1 MNKEIE
7 KLKEKKHRNEAKSR
21 QVSHEIKALE
31 AEEKS
36 LLRKQRNHRIFTRGG
51 MLEAFLQE
59 PLLLTDDQ
67 VYSLLKVIFHRPEV
81 DQILKQMSVQ
91 SMIGILSSFDAIYDR
106 MNAAE
111 RRDLVKY
118 LISEVELFPREE
130 QKTQKRF
137 VKAIAYKFP
146 IEQKVL
152 TQFDECGA
160 SVETVALLNRLSE

>member
-1 MNKEIE
+1 MSKEIE
-7 KLKEKKHRNEAKSR
+7 KLKEAKRRNEAKIR

-81 DQILKQMSVQ
+81 DRILKR
-91 SMIGILSSFDAIYDR
+91 MIEDARRGIF
-106 MNAAE
+106 E
-111 RRDLVKY
+111 
-118 LISEVELFPREE
+118 EEPR
-130 QKTQKRF
+130 
-137 VKAIAYKFP
+137 
-146 IEQKVL
+146 
-152 TQFDECGA
+152 
-160 SVETVALLNRLSE
+160 

>member
-7 KLKEKKHRNEAKSR
+7 KLKAEKRRNEAKIR

-67 VYSLLKVIFHRPEV
+67 VYSLLKVIFHRPDV
-81 DQILKQMSVQ
+81 DQILKQM
-91 SMIGILSSFDAIYDR
+91 IEE
-106 MNAAE
+106 N
-111 RRDLVKY
+111 RRK
-118 LISEVELFPREE
+118 ISEEE
-130 QKTQKRF
+130 TR
-137 VKAIAYKFP
+137 
-146 IEQKVL
+146 
-152 TQFDECGA
+152 
-160 SVETVALLNRLSE
+160 

>member
-7 KLKEKKHRNEAKSR
+7 KLKEEKYRNEAKIR

-67 VYSLLKVIFHRPEV
+67 VYSLLKVIFHRPDV
-81 DQILKQMSVQ
+81 DQILKQM
-91 SMIGILSSFDAIYDR
+91 IEDA
-106 MNAAE
+106 
-111 RRDLVKY
+111 RRR
-118 LISEVELFPREE
+118 IFEEEPR
-130 QKTQKRF
+130 
-137 VKAIAYKFP
+137 
-146 IEQKVL
+146 
-152 TQFDECGA
+152 
-160 SVETVALLNRLSE
+160 

>member
-7 KLKEKKHRNEAKSR
+7 KLKEEKCRNEAKIR

-81 DQILKQMSVQ
+81 DRILKRL
-91 SMIGILSSFDAIYDR
+91 IEDARRGIF
-106 MNAAE
+106 
-111 RRDLVKY
+111 
-118 LISEVELFPREE
+118 EE
-130 QKTQKRF
+130 
-137 VKAIAYKFP
+137 
-146 IEQKVL
+146 
-152 TQFDECGA
+152 
-160 SVETVALLNRLSE
+160 ETR